1 MNEPVSERSCS
12 DEKDSITG
20 FLNSTVPVFLTSG
33 TPATATISSFLNLLS
48 MYWGPNHFALAI
60 PVSSLIVKVVILSLV
75 FVVKTEISVI
85 LPNIVISF

>member
-48 MYWGPNHFALAI
+48 MY
-60 PVSSLIVKVVILSLV
+60 
-75 FVVKTEISVI
+75 
-85 LPNIVISF
+85 